1 MLNIIK
7 FVFFSDKITQKNV
20 DTLKNS
26 SLKVDVLTMQEV
38 EDKGKISPQ
47 IEDYERPN
55 KDDLAIIMYTS
66 GSTGTPKGYF
76 KVIYYNF
83 LS

>member
-66 GSTGTPKGYF
+66 GSTGTPKG
-76 KVIYYNF
+76 
-83 LS
+83 